1 MGTSRSI
8 RRSNVPRAYETRE
21 RPSLG
26 RSLAVLVFGLLLI
39 ALDISPVTATSRAA
53 AASPAALHVE
63 GNRVMNATGQPVIL
77 HGVNR
82 QGSEY
87 MCVQGRGI
95 FDGPSDQASIDAIKS
110 WRANAVRVPLNEDCW
125 LGINGVPT
133 EYGGATYQQ
142 AIKDY
147 VALLGQSGLYV
158 VLDLHWAAPGTVLAN
173 GPQPMPNADH
183 SPAFWSDVA
192 AAFRGNDA
200 VILELFNEPFPD
212 NNQDS
217 DAAWICW
224 RDGGSCPG
232 VPFEAAGMQT
242 LVNAVRGT
250 GATNV
255 IAFGGVQFG
264 GTLSRWREFRPIDP
278 QNALAVAWH
287 TYNWTWCVTVAC
299 YESNVGVVAAEVP
312 VIATEIGNDQCDA
325 AWLNALMD
333 WLDGRQIGYL
343 AWAWHSFLAA
353 DCSSIKLVL
362 DYAGTPSQYG
372 EIYRSHLAGLP
383 RQFSAFTADVRIT
396 LGPEHSDD
404 RLNATGSL
412 TFGAASDGSVP
423 PAELV
428 TLAIG
433 DHTAQIPPGS
443 FHQDADGRF
452 AYRTD
457 DVEVLLAPT
466 GPDSFAYTIEV
477 KYAELGGSTN
487 PITVTF
493 AIGDDRGTM
502 TTQAEILSK
511 RHGPAPHT
519 VYAAYL

>member
-1 MGTSRSI
+1 
-8 RRSNVPRAYETRE
+8 
-21 RPSLG
+21 
-26 RSLAVLVFGLLLI
+26 
-39 ALDISPVTATSRAA
+39 
-53 AASPAALHVE
+53 
-63 GNRVMNATGQPVIL
+63 MNATGQPVIL

-82 QGSEY
+82 QGTEY
-87 MCVQGRGI
+87 MCAQGRGI

-133 EYGGATYQQ
+133 EYGGAAYQQ

-147 VALLGQSGLYV
+147 VTLLGQSGLYV

-173 GPQPMPNADH
+173 GPQPMPNVDH

-192 AAFRGNDA
+192 AAFRGNDS

-212 NNQDS
+212 NNLDS
-217 DAAWICW
+217 DAAWTCW

-264 GTLSRWREFRPIDP
+264 GTLTRWREFRPIDP
-278 QNALAVAWH
+278 QNALVVAWH

-325 AWLNALMD
+325 VWLNALMD
-333 WLDGRQIGYL
+333 WLDGKQIGYL

-362 DYAGTPSQYG
+362 DYGGTPSQYG
-372 EIYRSHLAGLP
+372 EIYRTHLAGLP
-383 RQFSAFTADVRIT
+383 RPFAAFMADVRIT
-396 LGPEHSDD
+396 LGPQAGDD

-412 TFGAASDGSVP
+412 TLGAANDGIAP

-428 TLAIG
+428 TLAFG
-433 DHTAQIPPGS
+433 DYAAQIPPGS

-452 AYRTD
+452 AYATD
-457 DVEVLLAPT
+457 QLEMILAPA
-466 GPDSFAYTIEV
+466 GPDSFAYSIEV
-477 KYAELGGSTN
+477 KNAELGGATN
-487 PITVTF
+487 PITVRI
-493 AIGDDRGTM
+493 AIGDDRGT
-502 TTQAEILSK
+502 TTDQAEIVSK
-511 RHGPAPHT
+511 QHGPAPHT